1 MAAGPANAS
10 EWGLNELYGPSALAT
25 IRHPESVSA
34 SLLKDRGNDKV
45 KERTRR
51 VGLSAELGREA
62 SKLLLSKKSY
72 LWNMGNPCMPE
83 YGARLIFIRGKD
95 EVWVDFCLKCNQ
107 LAVAEN
113 SKSRNGEDFD
123 PAVAP
128 VLLKLFKAAFP
139 KDRELLR
146 VRLRVQYLKSPNSLG

>member
-10 EWGLNELYGPSALAT
+10 EWGLSELYGPSALAT
-25 IRHPESVSA
+25 IRHPDSVSA
-34 SLLKDRGNDKV
+34 SLLKDLGNDKV
-45 KERTRR
+45 KERTSR
-51 VGLSAELGREA
+51 VGLSAELGRKA
-62 SKLLLSKKSY
+62 SKLLLSKKTY

-95 EVWVDFCLKCNQ
+95 EVWVDFCFKCNQ
-107 LAVAEN
+107 LEVIEN
-113 SKSRNGEDFD
+113 SKPRNGEDFN

-128 VLLKLFKAAFP
+128 ALLKFFKLASP

-146 VRLRVQYLKSPNSLG
+146 AR